1 MKKLTFKITAMA
13 FVAVSVLFS
22 SCSKEGPAGPAGPAG
37 AAGPGGA
44 QGPAGAKGDAGT
56 ANVIYSAWLDVAY
69 EADTLHEDN
78 GTKIDT
84 IGFIATIDAP
94 QLDNAI
100 LTSGEIKAYVNLNSA
115 AEPVIAPIPYFSIF
129 DGVSIEPVYYLNSIE
144 LYSNLDASTVTA
156 QGVKFRQYRY
166 ILIPGGVAARKASS
180 IDWNDYNQ
188 VKKYLNLKD

>member
-1 MKKLTFKITAMA
+1 MKKLTFQIAAIA
-13 FVAVSVLFS
+13 FVAASILFA
-22 SCSKEGPAGPAGPAG
+22 SCSKEGPAGAAGPAGPAGPAG
-37 AAGPGGA
+37 G
-44 QGPAGAKGDAGT
+44 QGPKGDDGT
-56 ANVIYSAWLDVAY
+56 ANVIYSEWLDVAY
-69 EADTLHEDN
+69 EADTLHD
-78 GTKIDT
+78 GATIDT
-84 IGFIATIDAP
+84 IGFITTIDVP

-115 AEPVIAPIPYFSIF
+115 DEPVIAPIPYFSIF

-144 LYSNLDASTVTA
+144 LYSNLDASTITS